1 MNKRSRLRRLAAA
14 ALSGLVL
21 LTLTI
26 AGTAPAAAEDGNGK
40 LLLVLDSSGSMKEKA
55 GDGKTKIEAAKT
67 ALTGVVDAL
76 PDDAQVGMRVYGAT
90 VFDRK
95 DKGACQDTQLV
106 VPIGTGNQAKLK
118 AAIGKYKPY
127 GETPIAY
134 SLEQAAKD
142 LGTEGQRTILLVSDG
157 EETCV
162 PDPCPVAQKI
172 ADAGIDLKIDV
183 VGFNVSGKA
192 EQQLRCVADKG
203 NGDYYD
209 ADDTEELEESLSRL
223 STRAFRP
230 FRLGGTP
237 ITGSDEPATAPDFG
251 PGSWLDK
258 LPTEAEAV
266 KYYRL
271 KRTMAQSTFW
281 IGASLQAP
289 SSRTQLAMKLVLP
302 EDLDETC
309 GFAYPSAI
317 GGKHSRNLLTGVVTS
332 HTKSNK
338 DCNAATEFLLQ
349 VGFTDF
355 SDSLAGQKFQLRVD
369 EEPPVATRAGLPAEV
384 DDPHWQSMAPRSPKA
399 IQPGSSFADAP
410 TITSGTY
417 RVDVMPGEIQTF
429 KVKADWGQRIQV
441 LGQIAKL
448 AKADQWVSRG
458 ARRYSVDILSPYG
471 GPARAIFG
479 KGGPAGD
486 TSIVTRDGNEVGAQ
500 SKEVRWANR
509 DGSGDDEQNN
519 ALAGEFYVTVQ
530 LDREA
535 EDEPAFALPMTLTV
549 GVIGTPNGAPQYAND
564 APPPA
569 ETPTP
574 EPTPSETPSSEPSA
588 SESAEPPVSDPPAD
602 GQPGNGGSGDG
613 TDGTADDGKP
623 GPPVALTAALVTGAV
638 ALVGG
643 GTGLLVWLRRH

>member
-1 MNKRSRLRRLAAA
+1 MNKRSRLRRFAAA
-14 ALSGLVL
+14 ALGGLVL
-21 LTLTI
+21 LTAAL
-26 AGTAPAAAEDGNGK
+26 AGTVPAAAEDGSGK

-55 GDGKTKIEAAKT
+55 GDGKTKIDAAKK

-76 PDDAQVGMRVYGAT
+76 PDEAQVGMRVYGAT

-142 LGTEGQRTILLVSDG
+142 LGSEGQRTILLVSDG

-192 EQQLRCVADKG
+192 EQQLRCIADKG
-203 NGDYYD
+203 DGDYYD

-230 FRLGGTP
+230 FRLSGTP
-237 ITGSDEPATAPDFG
+237 IAGSEEPATAPDLA
-251 PGSWLDK
+251 PGSWTDK
-258 LPTEAEAV
+258 LPSEAEAV

-271 KRTMAQSTFW
+271 KRTKAQSTFW

-309 GFAYPSAI
+309 GWAYPDAL
-317 GGKHSRNLLTGVVTS
+317 GGKHSRMLLTGVVSS
-332 HTKSNK
+332 HSKDK
-338 DCNAATEFLLQ
+338 DCLAATEFLLQ

-355 SDSLAGQKFQLRVD
+355 SDSLAGQKFQLRVY
-369 EEPPVATRAGLPAEV
+369 EEPPVSTRVGLPAEV
-384 DDPHWQSMAPRSPKA
+384 DDPHWQSMAPRNPKTV
-399 IQPGSSFADAP
+399 QPGSSFADAP

-417 RVDVMPGEIQTF
+417 KVDVMPGEIQTF

-448 AKADQWVSRG
+448 AKADEWVSRG
-458 ARRYSVDILSPYG
+458 ARRYSVSVLSPYG
-471 GPARAIFG
+471 GPAKAIFG
-479 KGGPAGD
+479 KGAPAGYQ
-486 TSIVTRDGNEVGAQ
+486 SIVSRQGNEVATQ
-500 SKEVRWANR
+500 TKEVRWANR
-509 DGSGDDEQNN
+509 DGSGEDEENN

-530 LDREA
+530 LDRQA

-564 APPPA
+564 APPPGQ
-569 ETPTP
+569 TPTP
-574 EPTPSETPSSEPSA
+574 EATPSETPSTQPPA
-588 SESAEPPVSDPPAD
+588 SESAEPPASNPPSDGN

-613 TDGTADDGKP
+613 TANDDRP
-623 GPPVALTAALVTGAV
+623 GPPVGLTAALVTGAV
-638 ALVGG
+638 VLVGG

>member
-1 MNKRSRLRRLAAA
+1 MNKRSQLRRCAAV
-14 ALSGLVL
+14 ALSGLIL
-21 LTLTI
+21 LTLGI

-67 ALTGVVDAL
+67 ALTGVVDSL
-76 PDDAQVGMRVYGAT
+76 PDNAQVGMRVYGAT

-95 DKGACQDTQLV
+95 DKGACEDTQLV
-106 VPIGTGNQAKLK
+106 VPIGTGNQSQLK
-118 AAIGKYKPY
+118 AAIKKYKPY

-142 LGTEGQRTILLVSDG
+142 LGSEGQRTILLVSDG

-172 ADAGIDLKIDV
+172 ADAGINLKIDV

-192 EQQLRCVADKG
+192 ERQLRCVADKG

-209 ADDTEELEESLSRL
+209 ADDTDELEESLSRL

-230 FRLGGTP
+230 FRLNGTP
-237 ITGSDEPATAPDFG
+237 IAGSDEPATAPDLG
-251 PGSWLDK
+251 PGAWTDT
-258 LPTEAEAV
+258 LPTEVEAV

-271 KRTMAQSTFW
+271 TRTMAQSVFW

-289 SSRTQLAMKLVLP
+289 SSQTQIALRLVLP
-302 EDLDETC
+302 EDLDENC
-309 GFAYPSAI
+309 GWANPMAFGS
-317 GGKHSRNLLTGVVTS
+317 KHSRQLLTGVVGS
-332 HTKSNK
+332 YSEK
-338 DCNAATEFLLQ
+338 DDCLGATEFLLQ
-349 VGFTDF
+349 VGFTDW
-355 SDSLAGQKFQLRVD
+355 SDNLAGKKFQLRVD
-369 EEPPVATRAGLPAEV
+369 EEPPVATRVGLPAEA
-384 DDPHWQSMAPRSPKA
+384 DEPHWKSMAPRNPKPV
-399 IQPGSSFADAP
+399 QPGSSFADAP
-410 TITSGTY
+410 TITSGSY
-417 RVDVMPGEIQTF
+417 RLDVMPGEIQTF

-448 AKADQWVSRG
+448 AKADEWVARG
-458 ARRYSVDILSPYG
+458 ARFYRVEVLSPYG
-471 GPARAIFG
+471 GPARSVFG
-479 KGGPAGD
+479 KAAPAGNQGVV
-486 TSIVTRDGNEVGAQ
+486 SRDGSDAAAMT
-500 SKEVRWANR
+500 KEVRWANR
-509 DGSGDDEQNN
+509 DGANDSARNTS
-519 ALAGEFYVTVQ
+519 LAGEFYVTVQ

-549 GVIGTPNGAPQYAND
+549 GVVGTPNGAPQYAQD
-564 APPPA
+564 APPPG

-574 EPTPSETPSSEPSA
+574 EATPSETPSTQPPA
-588 SESAEPPVSDPPAD
+588 SESAEPPASNPPAT
-602 GQPGNGGSGDG
+602 GGAQPGDGGSGDG
-613 TDGTADDGKP
+613 TANDANP
-623 GPPVALTAALVTGAV
+623 GPPVGLTAALVTGAV

>member
-1 MNKRSRLRRLAAA
+1 MSRRSRLRRITAA
-14 ALSGLVL
+14 ALGGLILVT
-21 LTLTI
+21 LTLV
-26 AGTAPAAAEDGNGK
+26 GMAPASAEDGNGK

-67 ALTGVVDAL
+67 ALNNVVDAL
-76 PDDAQVGMRVYGAT
+76 PDQAQVGMRVYGAT

-95 DKGACQDTQLV
+95 DEGACQDTQLV

-192 EQQLRCVADKG
+192 ERQLRCVADKG

-237 ITGSDEPATAPDFG
+237 ITGSDEPATAPDLG

-271 KRTMAQSTFW
+271 KRTKAQSTFW

-309 GFAYPSAI
+309 GWAYPSAL
-317 GGKHSRNLLTGVVTS
+317 GGKHSRMLLSGVVSS
-332 HTKSNK
+332 HSKDK
-338 DCNAATEFLLQ
+338 DCLAATEFLLH

-355 SDSLAGQKFQLRVD
+355 SDSLAGQKFQLRVY
-369 EEPPVATRAGLPAEV
+369 EEPPVSTRVGLPAEV
-384 DDPHWQSMAPRSPKA
+384 DDPHWQSMAPRNPKT

-417 RVDVMPGEIQTF
+417 KVDVMPGEIQTF

-448 AKADQWVSRG
+448 AKADEWVARG
-458 ARRYSVDILSPYG
+458 ARRYSVGVLSPYG
-471 GPARAIFG
+471 GPAKAIFG
-479 KGGPAGD
+479 KGEPAGYQ
-486 TSIVTRDGNEVGAQ
+486 SIVSRQGNEVAVQ
-500 SKEVRWANR
+500 TKEVRWANR
-509 DGSGDDEQNN
+509 DGSGDEQNN
-519 ALAGEFYVTVQ
+519 ALAGEFYVTIQ

-569 ETPTP
+569 ETPS
-574 EPTPSETPSSEPSA
+574 PSATPSSEPPA
-588 SESAEPPVSDPPAD
+588 SESPEPPASQPASNPPASGN
-602 GQPGNGGSGDG
+602 GQPGDGGSGEGTENDG
-613 TDGTADDGKP
+613 RT
-623 GPPVALTAALVTGAV
+623 GPPAGLTAALVTGAV
-638 ALVGG
+638 VLVGG